1 MTDLEPAKPHAP
13 AWQRP
18 PFEPQNTVA
27 MKHGLWSR
35 SDRFISVRVAELVN
49 EARDVADYLNDPSYE
64 AALVD
69 WAQTEARIEQ
79 GERWL
84 AENGGDIGP
93 NGGIKP
99 AANYLIRLR
108 AHATKVRERLGLDP
122 VARATITRDL
132 AQARRDDHAVKDPIT
147 ILTEAAE
154 GGAR

>member
-1 MTDLEPAKPHAP
+1 MSELEPQNPQRP

-18 PFEPQNTVA
+18 PFEPQHTKSL
-27 MKHGLWSR
+27 KHGLWSR

-49 EARDVADYLNDPSYE
+49 EARDVCDYLCDPSYE

-132 AQARRDDHAVKDPIT
+132 AQARRDTHQTKDIIT
-147 ILTEAAE
+147 VLTEAAE
-154 GGAR
+154 GDHL